1 MVKGFLLATE
11 GYDWRAEVSQSPSGA
26 SKTCY
31 NTQKSNQIDICSHF
45 LTNKIC
51 NSEIER
57 TLPRIVGIRTQINDW
72 CYSSATTGQLWVSLL
87 TACDSL
93 SLLTPLFIITDRLM
107 CTRVI
112 AHFLTFKRLAKLY
125 VTNRL

>member
-1 MVKGFLLATE
+1 MC
-11 GYDWRAEVSQSPSGA
+11 D
-26 SKTCY
+26 
-31 NTQKSNQIDICSHF
+31 
-45 LTNKIC
+45 
-51 NSEIER
+51 SEIVC
-57 TLPRIVGIRTQINDW
+57 TLPRTAGIRTQINTQSPEKSKLRYQKTYRDFRDW

-87 TACDSL
+87 TAYD

-112 AHFLTFKRLAKLY
+112 AHFLTFKRLEKLY